1 MYLRGPWNVQ
11 EDMGKHLVPLTLSDE
26 CHLLENKQKSDSVT
40 RTWVIVMKPDVGPT
54 GGHEQ
59 TLSASNA

>member
-40 RTWVIVMKPDVGPT
+40 RTWVSS
-54 GGHEQ
+54 Q
-59 TLSASNA
+59 

>member
-1 MYLRGPWNVQ
+1 MCDVQ

-40 RTWVIVMKPDVGPT
+40 RTWVIVMKPDVRRT
-54 GGHEQ
+54 GGHG
-59 TLSASNA
+59 